1 MQQAIESAAPL
12 NALDAAINSTGA
24 VKEMLERYLDLEKQQ
39 QWKGF
44 SSGAYMVLQ
53 YAKNAPLPK
62 TEAEIDSFMTS
73 FFGAFLEWHQQV
85 YASNGDDAN
94 GKK

>member
-1 MQQAIESAAPL
+1 MQQAIESLAPL

-24 VKEMLERYLDLEKQQ
+24 VKEMLERHLELEMEEH
-39 QWKGF
+39 WIGF
-44 SSGAYMVLQ
+44 SSGAQMVLE

-62 TEAEIDSFMTS
+62 TDAEIESFMAPL
-73 FFGAFLEWHQQV
+73 FRAFMEWHKQV
-85 YASNGDDAN
+85 YASNGDGAN